1 MLQCLTSESEE
12 GAEEREESSAE
23 DLEELEE
30 FVTLAFVKENT
41 QKKLQNTPQHGKKK
55 RKKKRLVINL
65 SNCRYDSVRRAAQQY
80 GLREAGDNDDWTLYW
95 TDFSVSLERVM
106 EMKSYQKINHFPGM
120 SEICR
125 KDLLAR
131 NMSRMLKLFPKD
143 FHFFPRTW
151 CLPADWGDLQ
161 TYSRSRKNKT
171 YICKPDSGCQGKG
184 IFITRT
190 VKDIKPGE
198 DMICQ
203 LYISK
208 PFIIDGFKF
217 DLRVYVLV
225 TSCDPLRV
233 FVYNEGLARFATTSY
248 SHPCTENLDE
258 ICMHLTNYSINKH
271 SSNFIQDA
279 HSGSKRKLSTFNS
292 YMTLHGYDVEQIWRA
307 IEDVIIKTLI
317 SAHPVIKH
325 NYHTCFPSH
334 TLISACFE
342 ILGFDILLD
351 RKLKPWLLEVNHSPS
366 FSTDSK
372 LDKEVKDSLLYDA
385 LVLINLGSCDKKKVL
400 EEERQRGRFLQQCPS
415 REMRMEEVKGFQAA
429 RLQKTEEYEKKHSG
443 GFRLIYPGLNLEKYE
458 KFFQDN
464 SSLFQNTIASRARE
478 LYARQ
483 LIQELRQK
491 QEKKTFLKKEKR
503 AEMQGESPGE
513 QARDKTVKPWQ
524 QTQQPKCKT
533 ATHPKQCY
541 HPVTLVSCTPGLF
554 LNIRGIRKNDTADS
568 LPQKGSKKEASLA
581 PCKPVSARHYSS
593 VPDLRSSNPN
603 CLGTEFRKSNS
614 KVKEVKSA
622 FAMNVISNAAAPLT
636 SVETSPEPTSRL
648 STSLESLASLS
659 LTSSPDCS
667 SPESV
672 QMLYKYKQQQIFHK
686 LTQEKRS
693 KLPTSSK
700 PKSLDQKWTLLK
712 NEVRRQHLMS
722 EIMQKVQMKKKRYLF
737 PAPKSQNPSLS
748 KDCCLHSHG
757 FGRKKEM
764 DVSSVL
770 LLQGSHGHTEPLND
784 LLVVATQAR
793 LDPRPSR
800 NHSIPTRDP
809 DTTRDPGTTRDPK
822 HTAIA

>member
-1 MLQCLTSESEE
+1 
-12 GAEEREESSAE
+12 
-23 DLEELEE
+23 
-30 FVTLAFVKENT
+30 
-41 QKKLQNTPQHGKKK
+41 
-55 RKKKRLVINL
+55 
-65 SNCRYDSVRRAAQQY
+65 
-80 GLREAGDNDDWTLYW
+80 
-95 TDFSVSLERVM
+95 M

-161 TYSRSRKNKT
+161 NYSRSRKNKT
-171 YICKPDSGCQGKG
+171 YICKPDSGCQGRG

-190 VKDIKPGE
+190 VKEIKPGE

-271 SSNFIQDA
+271 SSNFVQDA
-279 HSGSKRKLSTFNS
+279 HTGSKRKLSTFNS
-292 YMTLHGYDVEQIWRA
+292 YMKTNGYDVEQIWRA

-334 TLISACFE
+334 TLNSACFE

-385 LVLINLGSCDKKKVL
+385 LVLINLGGCDKKKVL

-415 REMRMEEVKGFQAA
+415 REMRMEEVKGFQAV
-429 RLQKTEEYEKKHSG
+429 RLQKTEEYERKNCG

-464 SSLFQNTIASRARE
+464 SSLFQNTVSSRARE

-483 LIQELRQK
+483 LIQELREKQQK
-491 QEKKTFLKKEKR
+491 KSFLKKEKK
-503 AEMQGESPGE
+503 AEMQGESAGD
-513 QARDKTVKPWQ
+513 QRRDKIVKTGRQ
-524 QTQQPKCKT
+524 RQLQKSKT
-533 ATHPKQCY
+533 TTRPPKQCY

-554 LNIRGIRKNDTADS
+554 LNIRGIRKNETDS
-568 LPQKGSKKEASLA
+568 SLHQGSKKEASLA
-581 PCKPVSARHYSS
+581 PCEPMSARHYSS
-593 VPDLRSSNPN
+593 VPDLRNSNLN
-603 CLGTEFRKSNS
+603 CCGPELCKSNS
-614 KVKEVKSA
+614 KIKEVKSA
-622 FAMNVISNAAAPLT
+622 LSLNIISNNTQPLT
-636 SVETSPEPTSRL
+636 SEETSPEPTAQL

-659 LTSSPDCS
+659 LTTSPECSSPDSIQTASYRC
-667 SPESV
+667 
-672 QMLYKYKQQQIFHK
+672 KQQRAPYRLI
-686 LTQEKRS
+686 QEKKS
-693 KLPTSSK
+693 KPPMSSK
-700 PKSLDQKWTLLK
+700 PRNLDPSWTLLK
-712 NEVRRQHLMS
+712 NEVKRQYLMS
-722 EIMQKVQMKKKRYLF
+722 EILQKVQMKKHALF
-737 PAPKSQNPSLS
+737 PAPKSRNPSLPKEWCS
-748 KDCCLHSHG
+748 HSYNPV
-757 FGRKKEM
+757 RKREM
-764 DVSSVL
+764 GVPSVL
-770 LLQGSHGHTEPLND
+770 FLQGSHSHAQSLDD
-784 LLVVATQAR
+784 LLIVATQAR
-793 LDPRPSR
+793 LDPRPIR
-800 NHSIPTRDP
+800 GHSGTP
-809 DTTRDPGTTRDPK
+809 RDPGTTSDPGTQDPK
-822 HTAIA
+822 HTATA

>member
-1 MLQCLTSESEE
+1 
-12 GAEEREESSAE
+12 
-23 DLEELEE
+23 
-30 FVTLAFVKENT
+30 
-41 QKKLQNTPQHGKKK
+41 
-55 RKKKRLVINL
+55 
-65 SNCRYDSVRRAAQQY
+65 
-80 GLREAGDNDDWTLYW
+80 
-95 TDFSVSLERVM
+95 M

-161 TYSRSRKNKT
+161 TYSRTRKNKT
-171 YICKPDSGCQGKG
+171 YICKPDSGCQGRG
-184 IFITRT
+184 IFITRS
-190 VKDIKPGE
+190 VKEIKPGE

-248 SHPCTENLDE
+248 SHPNLDNLDE

-271 SSNFIQDA
+271 SSNFVQDA
-279 HSGSKRKLSTFNS
+279 FSGSKRKLSTFNS
-292 YMTLHGYDVEQIWRA
+292 YMKTHGYDVEQIWRG

-334 TLISACFE
+334 TLNSACFE

-385 LVLINLGSCDKKKVL
+385 LVLINLGNCDKKKVL
-400 EEERQRGRFLQQCPS
+400 EEERQRGRFLQQCPN
-415 REMRMEEVKGFQAA
+415 REIRLEEVKGFQAM
-429 RLQKTEEYEKKHSG
+429 RLQKTEEYEKKNCG
-443 GFRLIYPGLNLEKYE
+443 GFRLIYPGLNLEKYD

-464 SSLFQNTIASRARE
+464 SSLFQNTVASRARE

-491 QEKKTFLKKEKR
+491 QEKKVFLKKERK
-503 AEMQGESPGE
+503 EETQGESAGE
-513 QARDKTVKPWQ
+513 QARDKVLRLQ
-524 QTQQPKCKT
+524 RQRLQPKCKT
-533 ATHPKQCY
+533 ATCPPKQSL
-541 HPVTLVSCTPGLF
+541 HPVTLVSCTSGLL
-554 LNIRGIRKNDTADS
+554 LNIRGLKKGDISDS
-568 LPQKGSKKEASLA
+568 LEQKDTKEAVLTLS
-581 PCKPVSARHYSS
+581 KPVSARNYSS
-593 VPDLRSSNPN
+593 VPDLRSANPS
-603 CLGTEFRKSNS
+603 CSEPEFHMPNS
-614 KVKEVKSA
+614 KIKEVKSA
-622 FAMNVISNAAAPLT
+622 FLVNIESSAQPMT
-636 SVETSPEPTSRL
+636 SVESSPDATAPI
-648 STSLESLASLS
+648 STSLESLASMSLS
-659 LTSSPDCS
+659 TSSECS

-672 QMLYKYKQQQIFHK
+672 HMVSYNRKQQQASSHK
-686 LTQEKRS
+686 PIQEK
-693 KLPTSSK
+693 KSK
-700 PKSLDQKWTLLK
+700 PLMLSKSRQLDLSCASMK
-712 NEVRRQHLMS
+712 NDIKRQYLMS
-722 EIMQKVQMKKKRYLF
+722 EILQKVQMKKKRPLF
-737 PAPKSQNPSLS
+737 PVPKSQYPSLS
-748 KDCCLHSHG
+748 KERCPHSRNS
-757 FGRKKEM
+757 GRKKEM
-764 DVSSVL
+764 NGPSIL
-770 LLQGSHGHTEPLND
+770 FLQASHSHAESLND

-800 NHSIPTRDP
+800 SHSGT
-809 DTTRDPGTTRDPK
+809 TTRDSGTQDPK
-822 HTAIA
+822 HTATA

>member
-1 MLQCLTSESEE
+1 
-12 GAEEREESSAE
+12 
-23 DLEELEE
+23 
-30 FVTLAFVKENT
+30 
-41 QKKLQNTPQHGKKK
+41 
-55 RKKKRLVINL
+55 
-65 SNCRYDSVRRAAQQY
+65 
-80 GLREAGDNDDWTLYW
+80 
-95 TDFSVSLERVM
+95 M

-161 TYSRSRKNKT
+161 TYSRTRKNKT
-171 YICKPDSGCQGKG
+171 YICKPDSGCQGRG
-184 IFITRT
+184 IFITRS
-190 VKDIKPGE
+190 VKEIKPGE

-217 DLRVYVLV
+217 DLRIYVLV

-248 SHPCTENLDE
+248 SHPNTDNLDE

-279 HSGSKRKLSTFNS
+279 YSGSKRKLSTFNL
-292 YMTLHGYDVEQIWRA
+292 YMKSHGYDVEQIWRG

-334 TLISACFE
+334 TLNSACFE

-400 EEERQRGRFLQQCPS
+400 EEERQRGRFLQQCPN
-415 REMRMEEVKGFQAA
+415 RETRMEEVKGFQAV
-429 RLQKTEEYEKKHSG
+429 RLQKTEEYEKKNCG
-443 GFRLIYPGLNLEKYE
+443 GFRLIYPGLNLEKYDR
-458 KFFQDN
+458 FFQDN
-464 SSLFQNTIASRARE
+464 SSLFQNTVASRARE

-491 QEKKTFLKKEKR
+491 QEKKIFLKKERKE
-503 AEMQGESPGE
+503 EMQGESAGE
-513 QARDKTVKPWQ
+513 QARDKIMRLQRQRQ
-524 QTQQPKCKT
+524 QLKCKT
-533 ATHPKQCY
+533 ATCPPKQSY
-541 HPVTLVSCTPGLF
+541 HPVTLVSCTSDLL
-554 LNIRGIRKNDTADS
+554 LNIRGLKKNETASSPD
-568 LPQKGSKKEASLA
+568 QKDSKKEAILM
-581 PCKPVSARHYSS
+581 PCKPVSARNYSS
-593 VPDLRSSNPN
+593 VPDLRSSNPS
-603 CLGTEFRKSNS
+603 CSEPEFHMPSS

-622 FAMNVISNAAAPLT
+622 FLVNIVSSAQTVT
-636 SVETSPEPTSRL
+636 SIDTSPDATVPI
-648 STSLESLASLS
+648 STSLESLASTSLS
-659 LTSSPDCS
+659 TSPDCS
-667 SPESV
+667 SPESIRMV
-672 QMLYKYKQQQIFHK
+672 SYNHK
-686 LTQEKRS
+686 HQKVSHKPIQEK
-693 KLPTSSK
+693 KSK
-700 PKSLDQKWTLLK
+700 PLMFSKSRQLDLNCTSMK
-712 NEVRRQHLMS
+712 NDIKKQYLMS
-722 EIMQKVQMKKKRYLF
+722 EILQKVQMKKKRPLF
-737 PAPKSQNPSLS
+737 PTPKSQYPSLS
-748 KDCCLHSHG
+748 KERGHHG
-757 FGRKKEM
+757 RGSSRKKEM
-764 DVSSVL
+764 VVPSIVVL
-770 LLQGSHGHTEPLND
+770 QASHSRAESLND

-800 NHSIPTRDP
+800 SHSGT
-809 DTTRDPGTTRDPK
+809 TTRDSGTQDPK
-822 HTAIA
+822 HTATA